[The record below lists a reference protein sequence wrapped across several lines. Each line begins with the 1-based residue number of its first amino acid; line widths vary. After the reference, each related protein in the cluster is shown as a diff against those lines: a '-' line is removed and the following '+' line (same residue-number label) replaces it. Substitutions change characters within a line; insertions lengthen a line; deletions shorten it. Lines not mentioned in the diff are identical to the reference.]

1 VDKKL
6 TNRRSFVKQAGVAT
20 GLGLS
25 AMLWSRRVLGAEKRV
40 RCGFIGVGS
49 RGTALL
55 RAAIKV
61 PDAEVAVLCDIQ
73 EIEAKKALEEVK
85 KSKVPYADGVTTTAD
100 WRSVIEDKSLDAIFI
115 ATPQNLHVP
124 IATEAVEAKRAV
136 YCEKALGF
144 TIQECFDIQK
154 AVEKA
159 GTVFQVGHQRH
170 YSEMYI
176 NAKKLIDSG
185 DIGKITQ
192 IRGQWHRNSE
202 DRRPCIDPKMDKLI
216 NWRVYREFSGGLMS
230 EFGAHQIDVVN
241 WFLGAPPVAVFATGG
256 IDWYQD
262 GRDTYDNMSAIFLYP
277 NGVKFVYT
285 TILTSSFND
294 ALEVFMGDQGTIE
307 TSLLFGGRYFPDPK
321 KMSAGQAVGTP
332 IPCHQSEAERD
343 PDFSKVIEGGAPRQP
358 CQKGKTE
365 EKGTHSPTENLNAV
379 KAFIACCQD
388 GKKPDA
394 DVKVGVEA
402 AVPALMANVSMQ
414 ENRMVCWSEFVS

>member
-1 VDKKL
+1 MEQKTL
-6 TNRRSFVKQAGVAT
+6 TSRRSFVKHAGAAT

-25 AMLWSRRVLGAEKRV
+25 AMLWSRRVLGAEKRI

-55 RAAIKV
+55 RAVVKV
-61 PDAEVAVLCDIQ
+61 PDAEIGMLCDIQ
-73 EIEAKKALEEVK
+73 AIETKKALEEVK
-85 KSKVPYADGVTTTAD
+85 KSKVPYAADVTAVSD
-100 WRSVIEDKSLDAIFI
+100 WREVIDSKDLDAIVI
-115 ATPQNLHVP
+115 ATPQHLHVP
-124 IATEAVEAKRAV
+124 MALEAVDAKRAV
-136 YCEKALGF
+136 YCEKALGY

-176 NAKKLIDSG
+176 NAKKLIDAG
-185 DIGKITQ
+185 EIGRVTQ

-202 DRRPCIDPKMDKLI
+202 DRRPCIDPAMDRTI
-216 NWRVYREFSGGLMS
+216 NWRVYSEFSGGLMS

-241 WFLGAPPVAVFATGG
+241 WYLGAPPVAVFAAGG

-262 GRDTYDNMSAIFLYP
+262 GRDSYDNMSAIFLYP

-285 TILTSSFND
+285 TILQSSFND
-294 ALEVFMGDQGTIE
+294 ALEVFMGDTGTIE
-307 TSLLFGGRYFPDPK
+307 TSILFGGRLFPEPK
-321 KMSAGQAVGTP
+321 KIAGDQAVGTP
-332 IPCHQSEAERD
+332 VPCHQCAAESD
-343 PDFSKVIEGGAPRQP
+343 PDFHSVIPGSAPRQP
-358 CQKGKTE
+358 CKVKTE
-365 EKGTHSPTENLNAV
+365 ERGAHSPTENLNAV

-388 GKKPDA
+388 GRKPDA

-402 AVPALMANVSMQ
+402 AVPALMANISMR
-414 ENRMVCWSEFVS
+414 ENRTVFWSEFV